1 MTQSESAAAAVG
13 SPFWRFSLQFYRQP
27 AVAAACL
34 ILQDEAGVDVNVLLF
49 LLWCATLRRRLSA
62 TEIGDL
68 SRDCEA
74 WSRAAVI
81 PLRALRRALKAL
93 PPLIA
98 AGEAEA
104 FRSKIKAVELEAER
118 LQQEA
123 MYQRMQSAKLG
134 EEVHSSAAAAA
145 ANIAAYQTVR
155 AAKPF
160 PEPAVQI
167 VLAAFA
173 AVCEKIDD

>member
-1 MTQSESAAAAVG
+1 MTQSEAAASTVG
-13 SPFWRFSLQFYRQP
+13 SPFWQFSLQFYRQP

-34 ILQDEAGVDVNVLLF
+34 SLQDEAGVDVNVLLF

-68 SRDCEA
+68 GRDCDA
-74 WSRAAVI
+74 WGSAAVI
-81 PLRALRRALKAL
+81 PLRRLRRALKAP

-98 AGEAEA
+98 PGEAEA
-104 FRSKIKAVELEAER
+104 FRSKIKAAELEAER

-134 EEVHSSAAAAA
+134 EEVHAPAAAAA
-145 ANIAAYQTVR
+145 ANLAAYQAVK
-155 AAKPF
+155 AATPF

-173 AVCEKIDD
+173 AVCAKKDD

>member
-1 MTQSESAAAAVG
+1 MVSTVG

-34 ILQDEAGVDVNVLLF
+34 TLQDEAGVDVNVLLF

-74 WSRAAVI
+74 WGRSAVV
-81 PLRALRRALKAL
+81 PLRELRRALKAP

-98 AGEAEA
+98 AGEAEV

-123 MYQRMQSAKLG
+123 MYQRMRSAKLG
-134 EEVHSSAAAAA
+134 EEVHSPTAAAA
-145 ANIAAYQTVR
+145 ANVAAYQTVKP
-155 AAKPF
+155 AKPF
-160 PEPAVQI
+160 PEPAVKI

-173 AVCEKIDD
+173 AVCENKDE

>member
-1 MTQSESAAAAVG
+1 VAQSESTVSTVG

-34 ILQDEAGVDVNVLLF
+34 TLQDEAGVDVNVLLF
-49 LLWCATLRRRLSA
+49 LLWCATLQRRLSA
-62 TEIGDL
+62 SEIGDL
-68 SRDCEA
+68 NRDCEA
-74 WSRAAVI
+74 WSGSAVI
-81 PLRALRRALKAL
+81 PLRELRRALTAP

-98 AGEAEA
+98 AGEAEV

-134 EEVHSSAAAAA
+134 EEVHSRTAAAA
-145 ANIAAYQTVR
+145 ANVAAYQTVKTAR
-155 AAKPF
+155 PF
-160 PEPAVQI
+160 PEPVVKI

-173 AVCEKIDD
+173 AVCENQDE